1 MLRVGA
7 VFLILSVFFSPFW
20 TSPSA
25 AEAECPPITIDNAAQ
40 MRQTALFGRG
50 IIKRLALSPDGQTLA
65 VASTLGVWLHDTET
79 MQPLTLLSG
88 HTDDTAA
95 VAFDPTGTRLISGSW
110 DYTAHI
116 WDIPSRSI
124 LTTLRG
130 HDGWIVDAAFSADG
144 ARAFTAGHDSSLGI
158 WDAANGEIQ
167 LWRRSTLIGTGTIQ
181 ITSVAASPDGRFYAF
196 GDSAGRVVLWSA
208 DERLLHDFS
217 TGSRNLRALAFSPD
231 GRLLAAGERDVWVWD
246 TESGQERFILNAGEE
261 IRQIAFSPDG
271 TRLAAAGMRGLIR
284 VWDTASGGL
293 LIAPSDGE
301 WQTAGIVYS
310 ADGAQLITG
319 STDGALRRWDAE
331 SGALLDTY
339 PMYNTGFNAL
349 TYSADGARLAAGGW
363 GRAIIVWERAT
374 GAERHYP
381 ITGWIAVVHNLE
393 ISPDGA
399 QIAAQGAHRDVFVW
413 DAASGEPLPPTEPRN
428 LAAVTSPDGR
438 LTASL
443 ALPEILITDSS
454 GAQVSTLAGHG
465 GQAIRA
471 MAFSPDGRLL
481 ASGGGDNTVRLWD
494 AETGAQRFM
503 TDTIWNPQAVAFSP
517 DGALLAA
524 TGWGRSVR
532 IFDVASG
539 EQLVVLRGHTGYN
552 YDLAW
557 SPDGRELASASQDG
571 SVRVWSACAD
581 VQPDE

>member
-1 MLRVGA
+1 MLRVGT

-65 VASTLGVWLHDTET
+65 VASTIGVWLHDAAT

-88 HTDDTAA
+88 HSDDTAA
-95 VAFDPTGTRLISGSW
+95 AAFDPTGTRLISGSW

-116 WDIPSRSI
+116 WDIASESI

-130 HDGWIVDAAFSADG
+130 HDGWIVDVAFSADG
-144 ARAFTAGHDSSLGI
+144 ARAFTAGHDNRLGI
-158 WDAANGEIQ
+158 WDAASGVIRR
-167 LWRRSTLIGTGTIQ
+167 WRRNSLIGTGTIRM
-181 ITSVAASPDGRFYAF
+181 TSVAASPDGRFYAF
-196 GDSAGRVVLWSA
+196 SDSSGRVVLLSA
-208 DERLLHDFS
+208 DERLLYDFS
-217 TGSRNLRALAFSPD
+217 TGSLHLRALAFSQD
-231 GRLLAAGERDVWVWD
+231 GRLLAAGAHDVWVWE
-246 TESGQERFILNAGEE
+246 TETGAERFSLRFGEE
-261 IRQIAFSPDG
+261 TRQIAFSPDG
-271 TRLAAAGMRGLIR
+271 ARLTAAGMRGLIR
-284 VWDTASGGL
+284 VWDTASGD
-293 LIAPSDGE
+293 LIHSLSDGE
-301 WQTAGIVYS
+301 WQVAGIVYS
-310 ADGAQLITG
+310 ADGTQLITG

-331 SGALLDTY
+331 SGALLDTS

-349 TYSADGARLAAGGW
+349 TYSPDGARLAAGGG
-363 GRAIIVWERAT
+363 GREIIVWERAT
-374 GAERHYP
+374 GAERRYP
-381 ITGWIAVVHNLE
+381 IAGWVAAVLNVE

-399 QIAAQGAHRDVFVW
+399 QITAQGAHRDVFVW
-413 DAASGEPLPPTEPRN
+413 DAASGELLPPTEARN

-443 ALPEILITDSS
+443 ALPEIVITDSS
-454 GAQVSTLAGHG
+454 GARVSTLAGHG

-494 AETGAQRFM
+494 VETGTQRFM
-503 TDTIWNPQAVAFSP
+503 TDLIWNSQAVAFSP

-524 TGWGRSVR
+524 TGQGRSVR
-532 IFDVASG
+532 IFDVVSG
-539 EQLVVLRGHTGYN
+539 EQLVILRGHTGYN

-557 SPDGRELASASQDG
+557 SPDGRELASASGDG
-571 SVRVWSACAD
+571 SVRIWSACAD
-581 VQPDE
+581 A